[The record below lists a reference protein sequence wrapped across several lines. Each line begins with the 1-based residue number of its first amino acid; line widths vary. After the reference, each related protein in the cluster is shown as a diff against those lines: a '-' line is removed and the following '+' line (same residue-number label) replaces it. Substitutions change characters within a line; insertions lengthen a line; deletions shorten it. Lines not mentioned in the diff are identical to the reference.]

1 MLFPTKL
8 VTSHYQIIMT
18 EYMLKGILAI
28 SGQPGLYKVLTEG
41 KNNVIVESLLTG
53 KRSTVYT
60 DAKMSA
66 LEDIAIYTTQEDV
79 PLRKVLKKI
88 ADKENGGPAI
98 DVKNSPEELKKYFSD
113 VLPEYDKERV
123 YFSDVKKVISWYNL
137 LQEKGMLDLVE
148 EEKIETEGKEDESAP
163 EVEN

>member
-1 MLFPTKL
+1 MR
-8 VTSHYQIIMT
+8 

-28 SGQPGLYKVLTEG
+28 SGQSGLYKVLSEG

-66 LEDIAIYTTQEDV
+66 LEDIAIYTTEEDL
-79 PLRKVLKKI
+79 PLRKVFRKI
-88 ADKENGGPAI
+88 SDKENGGQAI
-98 DVKNSPEELKKYFSD
+98 NAKSSPEELKNYFAE
-113 VLPEYDKERV
+113 VLPDYDKERV
-123 YFSDVKKVISWYNL
+123 YFSDIKKVISWYNL
-137 LQEKGMLDLVE
+137 LQEKELLNLE
-148 EEKIETEGKEDESAP
+148 EDEKKESEEQAKESAP